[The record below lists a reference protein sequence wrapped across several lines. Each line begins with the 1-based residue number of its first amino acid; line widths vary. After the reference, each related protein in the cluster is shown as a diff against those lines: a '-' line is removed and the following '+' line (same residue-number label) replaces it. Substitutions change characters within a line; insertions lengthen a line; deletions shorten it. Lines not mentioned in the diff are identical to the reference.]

1 MQIKRPQY
9 TNERVLSILLEI
21 YEMTKETGYI
31 NLTKFLREKNIS
43 AAFGTVITKGGL
55 LVKLKD
61 NRKNS
66 VDSRSLYKWNV
77 DRPNIYTAQKTIAL
91 VREIHAT
98 HIKNYKEKSVAE
110 DLQNTTLQIE
120 VVEEQIIEQTLE
132 QNIEQV
138 EQVEQIEQKV
148 VEDKFEK
155 FQKDMEFISE
165 QQALWKEAKKSFF
178 ETSDEA
184 ITRFPQEVTTEIQK
198 PKERK
203 ISVLWGAILIKW

>member
-110 DLQNTTLQIE
+110 DLQNTTLQNE
-120 VVEEQIIEQTLE
+120 VVEEQTTHQNLE
-132 QNIEQV
+132 QNIEQI
-138 EQVEQIEQKV
+138 EQIEQKV
-148 VEDKFEK
+148 IEDKFEK
-155 FQKDMEFISE
+155 YQKDLEFISE

-184 ITRFPQEVTTEIQK
+184 ITRFPQEVTTEVQK

>member
-1 MQIKRPQY
+1 MKIKRPQY

-21 YEMTKETGYI
+21 YEMTKDTGYL
-31 NLTKFLREKNIS
+31 NLTGFLREKNIS

-98 HIKNYKEKSVAE
+98 HTKKYKEKSVAE
-110 DLQNTTLQIE
+110 DLQNTTLQSE
-120 VVEEQIIEQTLE
+120 VVQEQITHQTLE
-132 QNIEQV
+132 QNIEQI
-138 EQVEQIEQKV
+138 EQIEQKV
-148 VEDKFEK
+148 IDDKFEK
-155 FQKDMEFISE
+155 YQKDLEFIVE
-165 QQALWKEAKKSFF
+165 QQALWKEAKKSFY
-178 ETSDEA
+178 ETSDET
-184 ITRFPQEVTTEIQK
+184 ITRFPQEVTTEVQK